1 MIPPFLPSGNVRQ
14 TPFSV
19 HFGLSK
25 YRALA
30 RDVSVL
36 TKSVFI
42 RVFLV
47 KPLKTCG
54 KKVVCSTAIAETH
67 NSCKLFF
74 WYVSHHTST
83 NTIADSYVN
92 YRHIPG
98 AFHGCRYHTI
108 MFFCHTEILNRHF
121 LMQLFSIAK
130 YNYAFYARSVSGADL
145 ENSQGG
151 NRELVK
157 GWGSIGMGVAIY
169 SMVGST
175 VD

>member
-1 MIPPFLPSGNVRQ
+1 MFVKLQN
-14 TPFSV
+14 FSV
-19 HFGLSK
+19 HFGVSK

-36 TKSVFI
+36 TKPMFI

-74 WYVSHHTST
+74 SHHTST

-130 YNYAFYARSVSGADL
+130 YNYAFYAWSVSGADL

-151 NRELVK
+151 NLRISK
-157 GWGSIGMGVAIY
+157 G
-169 SMVGST
+169 VGFNRYGRGHIL
-175 VD
+175 DGRIDN